1 MEKRRD
7 FLVVGMIKGKTPKK
21 FIDHLMP
28 YLKCTIV
35 IPVDGHQFISPKK
48 IVNFYKGSGKRIII
62 KENIE
67 QSIEYISTN
76 FAAGKNYYLWFTI
89 LSWKYP
95 KKINSR
101 LIKYFH

>member
-1 MEKRRD
+1 
-7 FLVVGMIKGKTPKK
+7 MIKGKTPKK

-48 IVNFYKGSGKRIII
+48 IVNFYKGTGKRIII

-76 FAAGKNYYLWFTI
+76 FAAGKIIICGSLYLAGNI
-89 LSWKYP
+89 L
-95 KKINSR
+95 KK
-101 LIKYFH
+101 